1 MSGTGTKILVL
12 ALILSFSF
20 RLWAGTKIAGI
31 DAGSVTYEDAETQ
44 IDFLGSYVGSIQEV
58 ISNNLATSAVS
69 AIGIVFGNPYLA
81 FAGIALTLFNTF
93 VFPQA
98 LLNEAIIPGIG
109 ITGTL
114 LSNIISL
121 LFGLAILSW
130 FAQRGDF

>member
-1 MSGTGTKILVL
+1 MAGTGTKILIF

-31 DAGSVTYEDAETQ
+31 EAGSVTYGEAEAQ
-44 IDFLGSYVGSIQEV
+44 VSFLGSYVGSIQSV
-58 ISNNLATSAVS
+58 ITNNLATSAVS

-81 FAGIALTLFNTF
+81 FAGIALTLFNLL

-98 LLNEAIIPGIG
+98 LLNEAVIG
-109 ITGTL
+109 SVGSLI
-114 LSNIISL
+114 SNIVSL
-121 LFGLAILSW
+121 LYALAAITW